1 MLGFGKQKVSDEQQ
15 AQGALSEMAALD
27 RKIAAI
33 TLEHNAAIAIAK
45 KTALEAATPLLA
57 KRKELHDA
65 LKKWATLN
73 KTLLFAKRKTIEYA
87 FGIIGFRSSPAA
99 IQQMRGISEADSIE
113 KMQEFHYDNG
123 IRTVLE
129 VNKEAMNEWSDEKL
143 AQVGLERKV
152 KTSFVCEPK
161 HEKITAKQ

>member
-1 MLGFGKQKVSDEQQ
+1 MLGFGKPKVTDEQQ
-15 AQGALSEMAALD
+15 AQGALAEMATLD

-33 TLEHNAAIAIAK
+33 TLDHNASIALAK
-45 KTALEAATPLLA
+45 KTALETATPLLA
-57 KRKELHDA
+57 RRKELHES

-73 KTLLFAKRKTIEYA
+73 KALLFAKRKTIESA
-87 FGIIGFRSSPAA
+87 FGVIGFRSAPPA
-99 IQQMRGISEADSIE
+99 IQQMRGINEEDTLE
-113 KMQEFHYDNG
+113 KLREFHYEDG

-129 VNKEAMNEWSDEKL
+129 VNKDAMSTWSDEKL